1 MSEPSAFS
9 LQPSAFRFPDFL
21 VTLLCWTWFIPGFLL
36 FFSWC
41 YLACALFA
49 KKQEHYFQRLN
60 SRFYQVFFWILRS
73 TAPRHTWEIDAEV
86 AAIRSAVI
94 VCNHLSYLDP
104 LLLISLFERH
114 RTLVKTRFF
123 TMPVFGWIIRK
134 SGYFPASGEG
144 RFTRLM
150 IRQMETMEDFLHNG
164 GNLFI
169 FPEGTRSRDG
179 RIGDLNQ
186 GAMKIARLCRAPI
199 YVLRLANTDKLFTPG
214 RFLFQTRVRNTISL
228 KILDCIEPD
237 YQHHVPSAAEL
248 EQQVR
253 EIYHMKQS

>member
-9 LQPSAFRFPDFL
+9 LQPSVFRFPDFL
-21 VTLLCWTWFIPGFLL
+21 VTILCWTWFIPGFFL
-36 FFSWC
+36 FFSWR

-49 KKQEHYFQRLN
+49 KEQERCFQRLN
-60 SRFYQVFFWILRS
+60 SRFFQIFFHILRS
-73 TAPRHTWEIDAEV
+73 AAPSHTWEIETEV

-104 LLLISLFERH
+104 LLLIALFEQH

-150 IRQMETMEDFLHNG
+150 IRQMETMQDFLANG

-179 RIGDLNQ
+179 RLGELNQ
-186 GAMKIARLCRAPI
+186 GAMKIARLCKAPI
-199 YVLRLANTDKLFTPG
+199 YVLQLENTNNLFIPG
-214 RFLFQTRVRNTISL
+214 RFLFQTSVKNTISL
-228 KILDCIEPD
+228 KLLDRIEPD
-237 YQHHVPSAAEL
+237 YQHHIPSATEL

-253 EIYHMKQS
+253 ERYQRKTV

>member
-1 MSEPSAFS
+1 MSIDLFS
-9 LQPSAFRFPDFL
+9 NFF
-21 VTLLCWTWFIPGFLL
+21 VTILCWTWFIPGFFL
-36 FFSWC
+36 FFSWR

-49 KKQEHYFQRLN
+49 KEQEQCFQRLN

-73 TAPRHTWEIDAEV
+73 TAPRHTWEIDKEV
-86 AAIRSAVI
+86 TTIRSAVI

-104 LLLISLFERH
+104 LLLISLFKRH
-114 RTLVKTRFF
+114 RTLVKARFF

-144 RFTRLM
+144 QFTQLM
-150 IRQMETMEDFLHNG
+150 IRQMETMVDFLGNG

-186 GAMKIARLCRAPI
+186 GAMKIARLCRTPI
-199 YVLRLANTDKLFTPG
+199 YVLKLANTDKLFTPG

-228 KILDCIEPD
+228 KILDRIEPD

-253 EIYHMKQS
+253 EIYRVKQS

>member
-1 MSEPSAFS
+1 MKVDP
-9 LQPSAFRFPDFL
+9 LLDFL
-21 VTLLCWTWFIPGFLL
+21 VTILCWTWFIVGFFL
-36 FFSWC
+36 FFSWR
-41 YLACALFA
+41 YLGCALFSRD
-49 KKQEHYFQRLN
+49 QEPCFQRLN
-60 SRFYQVFFWILRS
+60 SRFFQVFFRIVRL
-73 TAPRHTWEIDAEV
+73 TAPRHRWEIDKEV

-104 LLLISLFERH
+104 LVLIGLFEQH
-114 RTLVKTRFF
+114 RTLVKSRFF
-123 TMPVFGWIIRK
+123 SMPVFGWIIRK

-150 IRQMETMEDFLHNG
+150 IKQMETMKDFLNSG

-169 FPEGTRSRDG
+169 FPEGTRSRSG
-179 RIGDLNQ
+179 MIGDLNQ

-199 YVLRLANTDKLFTPG
+199 YVLQLTNTDKLFTPG

-237 YQHHVPSAAEL
+237 YQHHIPSATAL

-253 EIYHMKQS
+253 EIYTGQQP

>member
-1 MSEPSAFS
+1 MSIDLFS
-9 LQPSAFRFPDFL
+9 NFF
-21 VTLLCWTWFIPGFLL
+21 VTILCWTWFIPGFFL
-36 FFSWC
+36 FFSWR

-49 KKQEHYFQRLN
+49 KEQEQGFQRLN
-60 SRFYQVFFWILRS
+60 SRFYQVFFHILRGM
-73 TAPRHTWEIDAEV
+73 APRHRWEIDKEV
-86 AAIRSAVI
+86 TAIRSAVI

-104 LLLISLFERH
+104 LLLIALFEKH
-114 RTLVKTRFF
+114 RTLVKSRFF

-144 RFTRLM
+144 QFTKLM
-150 IRQMETMEDFLHNG
+150 IRQMETMKDFLHSG

-179 RIGDLNQ
+179 SLGDLNQ

-228 KILDCIEPD
+228 KILDRIEPD
-237 YQHHVPSAAEL
+237 YQHHIPSVSEL

-253 EIYHMKQS
+253 EIYGVTPS